1 MKVILL
7 ADVKK
12 VGRRNEVVEVS
23 DGYAHNVLIRG
34 RLAIPATP
42 DQLKRIEK
50 EKGKVADIKA
60 FSDTLLAKNIEL
72 LKDKILTIQARA
84 NEKGKL
90 FQTVHVKD
98 IAEALEKEFGATIPV
113 SSIQSDDIKQVGEY
127 VVVITSGTTKARVS
141 VTVVNS

>member
-7 ADVKK
+7 TDVKK
-12 VGRRNEVVEVS
+12 VGRRNEVVEVA

-34 RLAIPATP
+34 KLAIPATP

-50 EKGKVADIKA
+50 EKGKVADTKA
-60 FSDTLLAKNIEL
+60 FSDTLLAKNIEMV
-72 LKDKILTIQARA
+72 KDKTLTIRARA

-90 FQTVHVKD
+90 FQTIHPKD
-98 IAEALEKEFGATIPV
+98 IAEALEKEFRVSIPE

-127 VVVITSGTTKARVS
+127 TAVVTSGTVKARVIIS
-141 VTVVNS
+141 VTTS

>member
-12 VGRRNEVVEVS
+12 VGRRNEVVDVS

-34 RLAIPATP
+34 KLAIPATP

-50 EKGKVADIKA
+50 EKGKQADTKA
-60 FSDTLLAKNIEL
+60 FSETLLAKNIES
-72 LKDKILTIQARA
+72 LKDKRLTVQARA

-90 FQTVHVKD
+90 FQTIHIKE
-98 IAEALEKEFGATIPV
+98 IAEALEKEFGVSIPV

-127 VVVITSGTTKARVS
+127 TVAITTGGTKARMVI
-141 VTVVNS
+141 VVAKN